1 MKGGVALTTLKL
13 ADLQRALDAVH
24 LEIPDQRRLVETVLR
39 QDVDEFGYTGHL
51 GSVSHPLTRPTLIAR
66 AMCTN
71 P

>member
-1 MKGGVALTTLKL
+1 MEGRVALSALEL
-13 ADLQRALDAVH
+13 PDLQRAVDAVSAQISD
-24 LEIPDQRRLVETVLR
+24 ERRVVEAVLG

-51 GSVSHPLTRPTLIAR
+51 GSVSYPLTQPTLIAR